1 MFGGWVKMCG
11 VCMCTFL
18 KLLLL
23 KTIVSMKKRYVDVW
37 RMGKNERGLYM
48 YFSKVVK
55 MLKVYKRKNASNFL
69 ISHYSPTSPAV
80 L

>member
-1 MFGGWVKMCG
+1 
-11 VCMCTFL
+11 
-18 KLLLL
+18 
-23 KTIVSMKKRYVDVW
+23 MKKRYVDVW
-37 RMGKNERGLYM
+37 RMGKNEWGLYM